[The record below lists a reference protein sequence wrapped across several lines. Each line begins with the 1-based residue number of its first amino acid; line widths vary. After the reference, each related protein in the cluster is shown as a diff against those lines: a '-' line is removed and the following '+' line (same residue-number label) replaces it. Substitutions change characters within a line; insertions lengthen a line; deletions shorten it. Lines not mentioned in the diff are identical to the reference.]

1 MASPHVAGAAA
12 LLKER
17 HPEWTVAQIKSA
29 LVQTGDPVHLAS
41 GAEAPTTREGG
52 GIVDLPRA
60 DVPLLFAAP
69 TGLSFGRLAPGG
81 TAVRTVTLT
90 DAGGGAGDWAATVV
104 LQGGPGAVSVP
115 PTATVPE
122 TLTVTAT
129 AGSTPGDVT
138 GFVVLTHG
146 TDVRRIPFWFQTSV
160 PKLGGERKTTLSKPG
175 IYGGTTIGGPSL
187 ISAYRYPSGGDRTYQ
202 GPERAYRIRL
212 SGTVANAGV
221 VVLKGNAYPH
231 ITFDGAED
239 HLAGYTA
246 LPIDLNPYRASYGQD
261 RRIAG
266 VVLPAAGFYDV
277 VFDTVSRG
285 GPFTFRYW
293 VNDVK
298 PPTLRLRS
306 TRSGIVVAA
315 TDAGAGVDPS
325 SITATLDGARAR
337 ATFSRGTIRIAATKG
352 RHTLILRVADYQ
364 ETKNMEDVPAI
375 LPNTAT
381 LRTTLRVR

>member
-1 MASPHVAGAAA
+1 
-12 LLKER
+12 
-17 HPEWTVAQIKSA
+17 
-29 LVQTGDPVHLAS
+29 
-41 GAEAPTTREGG
+41 
-52 GIVDLPRA
+52 
-60 DVPLLFAAP
+60 
-69 TGLSFGRLAPGG
+69 
-81 TAVRTVTLT
+81 
-90 DAGGGAGDWAATVV
+90 VV
-104 LQGGPGAVSVP
+104 VQGGPGAISVP
-115 PTATVPE
+115 PTATVPG
-122 TLTVTAT
+122 TLSVTAT

-146 TDVRRIPFWFQTSV
+146 VDVRRIPFWFQTSA

-175 IYGGTTIGGPSL
+175 TYTGTTVGGPSL
-187 ISAYRYPSGGDRTYQ
+187 IRAYRYPSGGDRTYP

-212 SGTVANAGV
+212 SATVANAGV

-246 LPIDLNPYRASYGQD
+246 LPVDLNPYRASYGQD

-266 VVLPAAGFYDV
+266 VVLPAAGVYDV

-285 GPFTFRYW
+285 GPFSFRYW

-298 PPTLRLRS
+298 PPTLRLQS
-306 TRSGIVVAA
+306 TRGRIVVAA
-315 TDAGAGVDPS
+315 TDAGAGVDPG
-325 SITATLDGARAR
+325 SITATLDGKHVRAG
-337 ATFSRGTIRIAATKG
+337 FSSGTIRIAATKG
-352 RHTLILRVADYQ
+352 RHTLVLSVADYQ